1 MLTIFSKVLVIFL
14 MMAVGYLAQKKKIL
28 PEGADDILNTYVMKL
43 ACPCLIISSMA
54 TSELRRS
61 AILDTLQVAAGTFFF
76 FIATLLI
83 AWLFL
88 KAIGFTPKE
97 EWGMMMV
104 AVSFTNTGFM
114 GFPVTK
120 AIFGSYY
127 LFLLVI
133 QNIIFNLYM
142 FILTPMLVHIG
153 EPRRKFNSAY
163 LKSLLQP
170 TTIASFIGLVL
181 FLLQT
186 GLPAMLEDFFSML
199 GDSTI
204 PVSMVVVGFQ
214 LAKRPLSEV
223 LTNGKLVAVSFFRML
238 AIPLLTFL
246 AVNWLPFT
254 ASAKVILL
262 FAACFPTAV
271 IPATIAADEGKDPGS
286 LSSVIALTT
295 AMSLAILPLAAFFL
309 MHWYGIG

>member
-14 MMAVGYLAQKKKIL
+14 MMAVGYLAQKKTIL
-28 PEGADDILNTYVMKL
+28 PEGADDIMNAYVMKL

-61 AILDTLQVAAGTFFF
+61 AILDTLLVAAGTVVF
-76 FIATLLI
+76 FIVTLLI

-88 KAIGFTPKE
+88 KAIRYTPKE
-97 EWGMMMV
+97 EWGMMIV
-104 AVSFTNTGFM
+104 AIAFTNTGFM

-120 AIFGSYY
+120 AIFGGYY

-153 EPRRKFNSAY
+153 EPRRGFNKSY

-170 TTIASFIGLVL
+170 TTIASFIGLIL

-186 GLPAMLEDFFSML
+186 GLPSMVDEFLGML

-204 PVSMVVVGFQ
+204 PVSMVIVGYQ
-214 LAKRPLSEV
+214 LSKRPLHDII
-223 LTNGKLVAVSFFRML
+223 TNGKLVAVSFFRML

-254 ASAKVILL
+254 APAKAILL

-309 MHWYGIG
+309 MHWYGI

>member
-14 MMAVGYLAQKKKIL
+14 MMAVGYLAQKKTIL
-28 PEGADDILNTYVMKL
+28 PEGADDIMNAYVMKL

-61 AILDTLQVAAGTFFF
+61 AIVDTLQVAAGTVIF
-76 FIATLLI
+76 FIVTLLI

-88 KAIGFTPKE
+88 KAIHYTPKE
-97 EWGMMMV
+97 DWGMMIV
-104 AVSFTNTGFM
+104 AIAFTNTGFM

-120 AIFGSYY
+120 AIFGGYY

-133 QNIIFNLYM
+133 QNIIFNFYM
-142 FILTPMLVHIG
+142 FILTPMLVHVG
-153 EPRRKFNSAY
+153 EPGGKKHGSF
-163 LKSLLQP
+163 LKPLLQP
-170 TTIASFIGLVL
+170 TTIAAIAGMIL

-186 GLPAMLEDFFSML
+186 GLPPVLGELFDRF

-204 PVSMVVVGFQ
+204 PVSMIVIGCQ
-214 LAKRPLSEV
+214 LAQQRIRDIF
-223 LTNGKLVAVSFFRML
+223 TNGKLVAVSFFRML

-246 AVNWLPFT
+246 AVNWLPLT
-254 ASAKVILL
+254 APAKVILI

-271 IPATIAADEGKDPGS
+271 IVAVIAEDEGKNAGL
-286 LSSVIALTT
+286 LSSMIALTT
-295 AMSLAILPLAAFFL
+295 AMSIATLPLAAFFL

>member
-1 MLTIFSKVLVIFL
+1 
-14 MMAVGYLAQKKKIL
+14 
-28 PEGADDILNTYVMKL
+28 
-43 ACPCLIISSMA
+43 
-54 TSELRRS
+54 
-61 AILDTLQVAAGTFFF
+61 
-76 FIATLLI
+76 
-83 AWLFL
+83 
-88 KAIGFTPKE
+88 
-97 EWGMMMV
+97 
-104 AVSFTNTGFM
+104 
-114 GFPVTK
+114 
-120 AIFGSYY
+120 
-127 LFLLVI
+127 VI

-153 EPRRKFNSAY
+153 EPRHSFNKSY
-163 LKSLLQP
+163 LRSLLQP
-170 TTIASFIGLVL
+170 TTIAAFIGLAL

-186 GLPAMLEDFFSML
+186 GLPSMVDEFLGML

-204 PVSMVVVGFQ
+204 PVSMVIVGYQ
-214 LAKRPLSEV
+214 LAQRPLRDII
-223 LTNGKLVAVSFFRML
+223 TNGKLVAVSLFRML

-254 ASAKVILL
+254 APAKVILL

-309 MHWYGIG
+309 MHWYGI